1 MSEFISRGRVQGISL
16 KAVRAFVE
24 SARLGSFKASAEWLN
39 VTPSAISHQVK
50 ALEEYLGVELFKRGI
65 REIQLTPHGARF
77 AEKAMEGLRTID
89 MATTEMMA
97 LTRRTSVR
105 VAVAPFL
112 ATRWLMTRMSAF
124 EALHPGVEL
133 EVIATTQ
140 LGNPSDPEIDLMIRL
155 GTQPSDTTHF
165 ELLFEEALFPVASAS
180 MAARVGGDLGQL
192 HNLPLLDVATRP
204 GEWEH
209 FLMVATGD
217 ARRAP
222 AHIVFQS
229 NSPAIEAAV
238 EGIGVA
244 LADPLLVR
252 NELQSDRLVTLGDE
266 PVAGE
271 NAYWLVYS
279 DHAVANRR
287 VQSFVQWLHKS
298 IAEEPY
304 LQSRNDT
311 SAS

>member
-24 SARLGSFKASAEWLN
+24 SARLGSFKSAAEWLN

-50 ALEEYLGVELFKRGI
+50 ALEDYLGVELFKRGV
-65 REIQLTPHGARF
+65 REVQLTPQGSRF

-89 MATTEMMA
+89 QATTEMLV

-112 ATRWLMTRMSAF
+112 ATRWLMTRMSRF
-124 EALHPGVEL
+124 EIQHPDTEL

-155 GTQPSDTTHF
+155 GPEPSDTQNH
-165 ELLFEEALFPVASAS
+165 ELLFQEFLSPL
-180 MAARVGGDLGQL
+180 AAPAIAESIGTDLGRL
-192 HNLPLLDVATRP
+192 HSQKLLDVATRP

-209 FLMVATGD
+209 YLEVATGD
-217 ARRAP
+217 RMRIP
-222 AHIVFQS
+222 PHLTFQN
-229 NSPAIEAAV
+229 NSPSIEAAV
-238 EGIGVA
+238 EGIGIA

-252 NELQSDRLVTLGDE
+252 NELQSGRLAVVGDT
-266 PVAGE
+266 PVQGQ
-271 NAYWLVYS
+271 NAYWLVYA

-287 VQSFVQWLHKS
+287 VRSFVDWLKES
-298 IAEEPY
+298 IENEPW
-304 LQSRNDT
+304 LIERREG
-311 SAS
+311 